1 MNAPRILPLIDTARA
16 QAAGHDPCRL
26 VRSLA
31 EAGASAV
38 WWRDTTPPGEERDAR
53 ARQAIDA
60 AGTDTVLLVGGC
72 CEEALAVGAA
82 GAHVPSRMLGVRAR
96 VRGLRLVGASVHDES
111 ELRLA
116 AKRGVD
122 YATISP
128 VFATSSKP
136 NATAL
141 LGIDGVRRLLRATA
155 QVAPEL
161 RLLALGGVELPRVAE
176 LLGAGLWGVA
186 AGTPFLTPDPGATF
200 AEWRAAV
207 ESALA

>member
-1 MNAPRILPLIDTARA
+1 
-16 QAAGHDPCRL
+16 
-26 VRSLA
+26 
-31 EAGASAV
+31 
-38 WWRDTTPPGEERDAR
+38 
-53 ARQAIDA
+53 
-60 AGTDTVLLVGGC
+60 VLLVGGC
-72 CEEALAVGAA
+72 CEEALAVGAS

-96 VRGLRLVGASVHDES
+96 VRGLQLVGASVHDES

-141 LGIDGVRRLLRATA
+141 LGLDGVRRLLRATA
-155 QVAPEL
+155 QIAPEL
-161 RLLALGGVELPRVAE
+161 RLLGLGGVELPRIAE

-186 AGTPFLTPDPGATF
+186 AGTPFLTSDPGATF